1 MAEVHFLSYWKS
13 SHKHF
18 IESGSLPSMEFNFI
32 LERKVRR
39 RKKLFRFRV
48 LHNVP
53 SLKSDQKEKTEDG
66 VSLKRA
72 FKKHFNDI

>member
-1 MAEVHFLSYWKS
+1 
-13 SHKHF
+13 
-18 IESGSLPSMEFNFI
+18 MEFNFI

-66 VSLKRA
+66 VSLKWA
-72 FKKHFNDI
+72 FKKHFNDV